1 MRRGNLLD
9 KRAIKDHMI
18 VEIQNVFKKSI
29 LKRAA
34 RSISNIKTPWLE
46 VELRERNLFRLPS
59 RTF

>member
-1 MRRGNLLD
+1 MLD